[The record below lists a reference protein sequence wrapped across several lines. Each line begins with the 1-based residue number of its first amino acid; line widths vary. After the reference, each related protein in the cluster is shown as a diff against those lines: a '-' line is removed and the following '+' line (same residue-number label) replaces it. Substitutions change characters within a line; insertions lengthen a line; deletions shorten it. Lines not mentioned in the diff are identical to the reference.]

1 MSKLYFR
8 FGAMNCGKTTALLQV
23 AHNYSENDK
32 NVIVIKPSIDT
43 KGGSNLDSRLGCQR
57 EVDILIKP
65 DESFEDYYENW
76 NNKVDCIL
84 VDEAQFLSPK
94 QVEELWTCTK
104 LFEIPVICYGLKTN
118 FKSELFDGS
127 KRLIELADSIE
138 EMSTICECGKK
149 ARYNARFVNGH
160 FAKVGDSVVIDGAND
175 NVEYK
180 PLCGKCYLY
189 NRKYN

>member
-8 FGAMNCGKTTALLQV
+8 FGAMNCGKTTALIQV
-23 AHNYSENDK
+23 AHNYKENNK
-32 NVIVIKPSIDT
+32 NVIIIKPSIDT
-43 KGGSNLDSRLGCQR
+43 KGGERIDSRIGVQHD
-57 EVDILIKP
+57 VDILIKP
-65 DESFEDYYENW
+65 DESFEGYFDNW
-76 NNKVDCIL
+76 NNNVDCIL
-84 VDEAQFLSPK
+84 VDEAQFLSPS

-138 EMSTICECGKK
+138 EMPTICECGKK
-149 ARYNARFVNGH
+149 ARYNARFVNGY
-160 FAKVGDSVVIDGAND
+160 FAKSGDSVVIDGSKD
-175 NVEYK
+175 NVEYR
-180 PLCGKCYLY
+180 PLCGKCFLY